1 MGQINRKRKRNNGFT
16 LVELICV
23 IAIMAILIAVAVP
36 SYQNMQNKSAEQV
49 ALSNARSEYSAG
61 KAQQAL
67 VDAQV
72 LKPNE
77 TEAYNYDSGTDTAT
91 WEGEINGRTYTATF
105 DGKSGEGTVNYKW
118 RQGRLGGIS
127 CKAPAF
133 MVQWAIIR
141 PQKRWDG

>member
-1 MGQINRKRKRNNGFT
+1 MGQINKKRKRNNGFT

-105 DGKSGEGTVNYKW
+105 DGKSGEGTVNYK
-118 RQGRLGGIS
+118 
-127 CKAPAF
+127 
-133 MVQWAIIR
+133 
-141 PQKRWDG
+141 

>member
-1 MGQINRKRKRNNGFT
+1 MRQTDKKRKRNEGFT

-23 IAIMAILIAVAVP
+23 IAIMAILVAVAVP

-49 ALSNARSEYSAG
+49 ALANARAEYSAG

-72 LKPNE
+72 MKPNE
-77 TEAYNYDSGTDTAT
+77 TDAYNYDPATDTAT

-105 DGKSGEGTVNYKW
+105 DGKTGEGTVSK
-118 RQGRLGGIS
+118 
-127 CKAPAF
+127 K
-133 MVQWAIIR
+133 
-141 PQKRWDG
+141 

>member
-1 MGQINRKRKRNNGFT
+1 MRRTDRKRKTNGGFT

-49 ALSNARSEYSAG
+49 AMANARSEYSAG

-72 LKPNE
+72 LKPDE
-77 TEAYNYDSGTDTAT
+77 TESYDYDPISATAT
-91 WEGEINGRTYTATF
+91 WEGEINGKTYTATF
-105 DGKSGEGTVNYKW
+105 DGKSGEATVKH
-118 RQGRLGGIS
+118 
-127 CKAPAF
+127 K
-133 MVQWAIIR
+133 
-141 PQKRWDG
+141 